1 MSAVLSVQR
10 FGNPA
15 GQPAIFSKM
24 EMQLSPF
31 LDATFWNYCL
41 QKTLVRNGS
50 AIQIR
55 MEQFGDI
62 HVRHIVIERPSDAKF
77 FGQILDIP
85 DSIARTMDAAGDIP
99 LCVPKV

>member
-31 LDATFWNYCL
+31 LSATFGIFIM
-41 QKTLVRNGS
+41 Q
-50 AIQIR
+50 
-55 MEQFGDI
+55 
-62 HVRHIVIERPSDAKF
+62 
-77 FGQILDIP
+77 
-85 DSIARTMDAAGDIP
+85 
-99 LCVPKV
+99 

>member
-41 QKTLVRNGS
+41 QKTL
-50 AIQIR
+50 A
-55 MEQFGDI
+55 
-62 HVRHIVIERPSDAKF
+62 HTERF
-77 FGQILDIP
+77 IP
-85 DSIARTMDAAGDIP
+85 P
-99 LCVPKV
+99 LAEVGVFSLSF